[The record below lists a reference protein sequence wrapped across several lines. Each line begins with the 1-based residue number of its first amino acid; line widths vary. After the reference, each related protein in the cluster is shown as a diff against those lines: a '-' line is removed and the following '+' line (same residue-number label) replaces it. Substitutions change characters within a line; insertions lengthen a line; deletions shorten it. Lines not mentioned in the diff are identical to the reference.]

1 MTKTIATAA
10 ALVLLAALV
19 FSWFDANGAALEKCM
34 ETHSEEVCR
43 HTLR

>member
-1 MTKTIATAA
+1 MIRTLTTAA

-19 FSWFDANGAALEKCM
+19 FSWFDANGAALEKCTQ
-34 ETHSEEVCR
+34 THSEEVCR